1 MLQTLEAV
9 ITQSGWVKFNEPFT
23 LEHSVKAYVT
33 ILPNT
38 TDELPESSSG
48 QSLLQ
53 VLDSAAFSQSPF
65 GESDSME
72 KQIQANRNAWND

>member
-9 ITQSGWVKFNEPFT
+9 ITQSGWVKFNELFT
-23 LEHSVKAYVT
+23 LDHSVKAYVT

-38 TDELPESSSG
+38 TDESPESSSG
-48 QSLLQ
+48 QNLLQ
-53 VLDSAAFSQSPF
+53 LLESAPF

-72 KQIQANRNAWND
+72 KHIQTNRNAWND